1 MTLSVNVT
9 APRVW
14 NVGGMQNLSALTV
27 TNDRGNEPNLKRV
40 ALVRQFATFGLIFLP
55 PGKAAVRLE

>member
-1 MTLSVNVT
+1 
-9 APRVW
+9 
-14 NVGGMQNLSALTV
+14 MQNLSALTV
-27 TNDRGNEPNLKRV
+27 TNDRGNEPDLKRV